1 MLIALTGG
9 IGSGKT
15 TVASRWVAL
24 GAHEIDADV
33 LAREAVEPGTEGLA
47 AVVARFGEQVLEP
60 DGSLNRSVL
69 ASVAFASEDSRKDLE
84 ALLHPRI
91 QTLAAERVVGLEG
104 VIVYTI
110 PLLAE
115 TNSKL
120 DFDRIVTVSCDENVR
135 IDRLVTLRGMNKE
148 EAMQRIAA
156 QATDAE
162 QEARADTVID
172 SNCPMD
178 ELLAKADEVF
188 ASFS

>member
-33 LAREAVEPGTEGLA
+33 LSREVVEPGTEGLA

-162 QEARADTVID
+162 REARADTVID

>member
-15 TVASRWVAL
+15 TVASRWVEL
-24 GAHEIDADV
+24 GAHEIDADL
-33 LAREAVEPGTEGLA
+33 LAREVVEPGTEGLA
-47 AVVARFGEQVLEP
+47 AVVERFGNDVLTS
-60 DGSLNRSVL
+60 DGSLDRAAL
-69 ASVAFASEDSRKDLE
+69 AAVAFADENSRKDLE

-91 QTLAAERVVGLEG
+91 QRLAAERVKGLGG

-120 DFDRIVTVSCDENVR
+120 EFDRVVTVSCDESVR
-135 IDRLVTLRGMNKE
+135 IDRLVTLRGMSKE
-148 EAMQRIAA
+148 EAMGRISA

-162 QEARADTVID
+162 REAKADTVID

-178 ELLAKADEVF
+178 ELIARADEVF

>member
-1 MLIALTGG
+1 MLLVLLRALCVLLA
-9 IGSGKT
+9 IKT
-15 TVASRWVAL
+15 QRFL
-24 GAHEIDADV
+24 GIDAY
-33 LAREAVEPGTEGLA
+33 
-47 AVVARFGEQVLEP
+47 
-60 DGSLNRSVL
+60 
-69 ASVAFASEDSRKDLE
+69 AF
-84 ALLHPRI
+84 P
-91 QTLAAERVVGLEG
+91 LAAERVVGLEG

-162 QEARADTVID
+162 REARADTVID

>member
-1 MLIALTGG
+1 M
-9 IGSGKT
+9 
-15 TVASRWVAL
+15 
-24 GAHEIDADV
+24 
-33 LAREAVEPGTEGLA
+33 
-47 AVVARFGEQVLEP
+47 ARFGEQVLEP
-60 DGSLNRSVL
+60 DGSLNRSAL

-120 DFDRIVTVSCDENVR
+120 DFDRIVTVSCDESVR

-162 QEARADTVID
+162 REARADTVID

-178 ELLAKADEVF
+178 ELLTKADEVF

>member
-33 LAREAVEPGTEGLA
+33 LAREVVEPGTEGLA

-162 QEARADTVID
+162 REARADTVID